1 MNPPPCS
8 DHSRIWTIDL
18 ALVLLEVLLHTAVL
32 VQSVGFLSRFR
43 LQWLCTEVLMRC
55 HAHYCIRYRY
65 VDILV
70 LSTVPTITA
79 VLPIPYTVQY
89 GTYGVY
95 GYPKSDYYILYN

>member
-70 LSTVPTITA
+70 LSTVPTIITD
-79 VLPIPYTVQY
+79 TVHRTVRY
-89 GTYGVY
+89 LWRIWV
-95 GYPKSDYYILYN
+95 SEIRLLYFI